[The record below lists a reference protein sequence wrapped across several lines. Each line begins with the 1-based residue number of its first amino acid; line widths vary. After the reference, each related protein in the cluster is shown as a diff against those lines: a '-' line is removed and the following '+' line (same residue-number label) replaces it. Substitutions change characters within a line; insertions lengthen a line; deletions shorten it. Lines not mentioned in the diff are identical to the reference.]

1 MKLITLLEKIN
12 DNSRV
17 EVYDN
22 LNNLLSVYDGKN
34 SIDEIYNNC
43 KVKELNHDKETIKD
57 SRLFIIII

>member
-1 MKLITLLEKIN
+1 MKLIALLERIN

-43 KVKELNHDKETIKD
+43 KVKELNHDEETIED